1 MFSLRFRNHDRTLP
15 LTWFLNTCFLIYKT
29 GVLISPAFWKIL
41 YITSLVAQRLKRLP
55 ALRETWVWF
64 LGRKDTSVVKEM
76 ATHSSILAWRIPW
89 AEESGRVQPTGLQ
102 RVGRDWATSLSL
114 FILHHF
120 PFLKDLHCH
129 LFVLTVKNSKRI
141 FCFYE
146 QICNEK
152 ILFRFVLQW
161 ALVETVHT

>member
-55 ALRETWVWF
+55 ALQETRVRF

-76 ATHSSILAWRIPW
+76 ATYSSILAWRIPW
-89 AEESGRVQPTGLQ
+89 AEDSGRLQPTGLQ

-120 PFLKDLHCH
+120 PFLKDLHYH
-129 LFVLTVKNSKRI
+129 LFVLTVKSSKRI

-161 ALVETVHT
+161 PLVETVHT